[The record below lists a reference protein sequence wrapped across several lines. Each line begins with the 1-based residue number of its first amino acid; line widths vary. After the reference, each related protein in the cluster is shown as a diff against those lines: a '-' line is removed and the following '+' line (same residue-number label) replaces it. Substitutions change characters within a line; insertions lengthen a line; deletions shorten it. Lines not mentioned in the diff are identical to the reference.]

1 MTESPK
7 RSSFYLYFLVR
18 DKEFVAEQK
27 LTEGADEVYVNGD
40 SFIREAR
47 ALESV
52 PEQVKSAMGHL
63 IDWYRKKE
71 IEGEHPII
79 IAAT

>member
-1 MTESPK
+1 M
-7 RSSFYLYFLVR
+7 
-18 DKEFVAEQK
+18 AEQK

-52 PEQVKSAMGHL
+52 PEQVKSGMGDL